1 MKTSITENIFNRTFI
16 STKTAYAEK
25 SERWIRQFVG
35 GLAASVC
42 LSLIPALEAKASF
55 SFTKIADNQ
64 SDFSSVSASAAIND
78 SGTVAFEAIPSGGI
92 QGIYTNSGG
101 AITKITDTNALSS
114 LFYSLPPSYY
124 SFSSTLDI
132 NNNGTVAFL
141 AEVLLGSSGSSS
153 RLITTKGGSLTTIA
167 TVNLSAHGN
176 GDRIIGFD
184 LNNNEELAYINESSN
199 TGTLNFSNTLY
210 ISKPNQPD
218 ITVATA
224 FYKALSPI
232 ASGPFSFIRSV
243 AINNQSQATFYGDV
257 LSPNS
262 QGSGIYKG
270 NGDSFAILI
279 NGGTSNFGINDNGD
293 AVLSDSK
300 TINLFNNTSS
310 TLTTIADSRSTF
322 KSFSDAAINN
332 KKYVAF
338 GASLATGGS
347 GIFTGADSVGNK
359 VITTGDPLFNSTVT
373 NLTFS
378 KKGLNN
384 LGQIAF
390 YAELANGTKGIF
402 LATESADS
410 GS

>member
-1 MKTSITENIFNRTFI
+1 MKTSTTENIFNRTFA
-16 STKTAYAEK
+16 STKAACAEK
-25 SERWIRQFVG
+25 SGRWIRQFVG

-42 LSLIPALEAKASF
+42 LSLIPALEAQASF

-64 SDFSSVSASAAIND
+64 SDFSSVSTSPAIND
-78 SGTVAFEAIPSGGI
+78 SGTVAFVATPSGGI

-101 AITKITDTNALSS
+101 AITKITDGNALSP
-114 LFYSLPPSYY
+114 LLYNLPPSFY
-124 SFSSTLDI
+124 SFSQPLDI

-141 AEVLLGSSGSSS
+141 VDASMGSAGSSS
-153 RLITTKGGSLTTIA
+153 GLVTAQGGSLTTRA
-167 TVNLSAHGN
+167 TTTLSAHGT
-176 GDRIIGFD
+176 GSRIIGFD
-184 LNNNEELAYINESSN
+184 LNNNEELAYISEGSD
-199 TGTLNFSNTLY
+199 TGVFNFSDTLS

-224 FYKALSPI
+224 FYHALSPQ
-232 ASGPFSFIRSV
+232 ASGPLSFIRSV

-257 LSPNS
+257 LSADG
-262 QGSGIYKG
+262 QGSGIYRG
-270 NGDSFAILI
+270 NGNSYAFLI
-279 NGGTSNFGINDNGD
+279 DTRTSNFGINDNGD
-293 AVLSDSK
+293 VVFSNST
-300 TINLFNNTSS
+300 TINLFNNTSN
-310 TLTTIADSRSTF
+310 TVTTIADNSSAF

-332 KKYVAF
+332 NGYIAF

-347 GIFTGADSVGNK
+347 GIFTGADPVGNK

-390 YAELANGTKGIF
+390 YAELADGTKGIF
-402 LATESADS
+402 LATESPDD